1 MPSATAGESRPVSGL
16 AIGHEDLKHHLPM
29 PKAQWYV
36 GVSLIAYRCG
46 GSAGLDEFLTG
57 FPFNLMQRD
66 MIRHLNQTR

>member
-1 MPSATAGESRPVSGL
+1 
-16 AIGHEDLKHHLPM
+16 M
-29 PKAQWYV
+29 PKAQWYF

-66 MIRHLNQTR
+66 MIRHLNRIR